1 MFSLHGD
8 YANIMRYK
16 HVKICYNM
24 INIFE
29 HERKNEYMVQLIQNF
44 FSALRFSPVNY
55 GYNFD
60 NVDANLVRYFRN
72 EYGRDWQGALGEH
85 LHKTNKNR
93 R

>member
-72 EYGRDWQGALGEH
+72 EYGRDWQGALSNH
-85 LHKTNKNR
+85 LHKTDKIR